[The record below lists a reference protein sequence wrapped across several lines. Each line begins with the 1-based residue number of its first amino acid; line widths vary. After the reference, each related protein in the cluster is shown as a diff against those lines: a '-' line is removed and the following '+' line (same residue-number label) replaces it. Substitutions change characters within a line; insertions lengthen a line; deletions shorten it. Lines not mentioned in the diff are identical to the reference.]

1 MKEMAKIAVIGAGN
15 VGATLALE
23 LAERELGEVVMVDIV
38 EGMPQGKALDMLEA
52 SPLHGFDVKIRGT
65 NNYSDIEGAD
75 VVVVTA
81 GAARRPGMS
90 REDLLET
97 NARIV
102 KSVCE
107 EIRRRAPK
115 CVLVM
120 VTNPL
125 DVMTHVALRVTGFEP
140 ERVVGMAGVLDS
152 ARFRFFV
159 AEELGVSVRDVQA
172 MVLGGHGDDMVPLP
186 RYTTISGVPITQ
198 LLPPGRIERIVERV
212 RRAGTEIVS
221 LLGTGSAFY
230 SPGASAA
237 EMVEAIVRDRRRLLP
252 CSAYLRGEFGLSD
265 VYCGVPVIL
274 GAGGV
279 REIVEV
285 ELSEAELSSLRRSAE
300 RVREATRKAFKILG
314 LEG

>member
-1 MKEMAKIAVIGAGN
+1 MAKIAVIGAGN

-212 RRAGTEIVS
+212 RQAGTEIVS

>member
-1 MKEMAKIAVIGAGN
+1 MAKIAVIGAGN